1 MITSIGQII
10 ALCVKMTNL
19 KLDVSCGFDRQFA
32 QKWYENEYLTGKH
45 TRYVMKPNLTINSF
59 EDGKVYRAFNC
70 DDAKAVEF
78 MEKDPAYRD
87 YFVDLQ
93 AEPVPIPELEEDGG
107 GIKADTEPEADTEP
121 TPEPEEKPT
130 ELSDE
135 EAAALKRSEAAKKAA
150 ATRAAK
156 KAAEEAAEAAE
167 AAALEAAKLVEFEG
181 E

>member
-10 ALCVKMTNL
+10 ALCVQMTNL
-19 KLDVSCGFDRQFA
+19 KLDASCGFDRTFA

-87 YFVDLQ
+87 YFIDLQ
-93 AEPVPIPELEEDGG
+93 AETGAEPEENPAPLPELEEDDGG
-107 GIKADTEPEADTEP
+107 GIKAEPEAGA
-121 TPEPEEKPT
+121 EPEAEPEDKPA

-135 EAAALKRSEAAKKAA
+135 EAASLKRSEAAKKAA

-156 KAAEEAAEAAE
+156 KAAE
-167 AAALEAAKLVEFEG
+167 AAALEAAKLAEFEG

>member
-10 ALCVKMTNL
+10 ALCVQMTNL
-19 KLDVSCGFDRQFA
+19 KLNASCGFDRTFA

-87 YFVDLQ
+87 YFIDLQ
-93 AEPVPIPELEEDGG
+93 AETG
-107 GIKADTEPEADTEP
+107 AEPED
-121 TPEPEEKPT
+121 KPA

-156 KAAEEAAEAAE
+156 KAAE
-167 AAALEAAKLVEFEG
+167 AAALEAAKLAEFEG

>member
-10 ALCVKMTNL
+10 ALCVQMTNL
-19 KLDVSCGFDRQFA
+19 KLDASCGFDRTFA

-87 YFVDLQ
+87 YFIDLQ
-93 AEPVPIPELEEDGG
+93 AEPEDD
-107 GIKADTEPEADTEP
+107 AEPEAEA
-121 TPEPEEKPT
+121 EAEAEEKPA

-156 KAAEEAAEAAE
+156 KAAAEAEE
-167 AAALEAAKLVEFEG
+167 AAALEAAKLAEFEG

>member
-10 ALCVKMTNL
+10 ALCVQMTNL
-19 KLDVSCGFDRQFA
+19 KLDASCGFDRTFA

-78 MEKDPAYRD
+78 MEKDPAYHD
-87 YFVDLQ
+87 YFIDLQ
-93 AEPVPIPELEEDGG
+93 AEADAEPEAEPAPIPELEEDGG
-107 GIKADTEPEADTEP
+107 GIKAEP
-121 TPEPEEKPT
+121 TPEAGADAEPEDMSAE
-130 ELSDE
+130 EL
-135 EAAALKRSEAAKKAA
+135 AAIKRSEAAKKAA
-150 ATRAAK
+150 TTRAAK
-156 KAAEEAAEAAE
+156 KAAEEAA
-167 AAALEAAKLVEFEG
+167 ALEAAKLAEFEG

>member
-10 ALCVKMTNL
+10 TLCVQMTNL
-19 KLDVSCGFDRQFA
+19 KLDASCGFDRTFA

-87 YFVDLQ
+87 YFIDLQ
-93 AEPVPIPELEEDGG
+93 AE
-107 GIKADTEPEADTEP
+107 ADAEPEAGADA
-121 TPEPEEKPT
+121 EPEDMSAE
-130 ELSDE
+130 EL
-135 EAAALKRSEAAKKAA
+135 AAIKRSEAAKKAA

-156 KAAEEAAEAAE
+156 KAA
-167 AAALEAAKLVEFEG
+167 LEAAKPAEFEG